1 MLPPTPV
8 RLHRRTQP
16 HSIPPKPGYF
26 EKISCAPCAGPAG
39 QAAEDTAGSLAI
51 GKRVVAKGA
60 VRRTI
65 YAMDRVG
72 GRVDDR
78 TLGAG
83 SQPDGQAAMR
93 VLIVEDEVRLARN
106 IAKALQETASFAVDI
121 STDGEDGQHQA
132 QSNPYDL
139 VLLDLMLPGIGGLD
153 ILQHLR
159 RRGSRVPVLIL
170 TARDATEDVIRG
182 LNLGGDDY
190 LIKPFDMGELIAR
203 CQALIR
209 RNYDRPD
216 PVVSVGPLSVDTCGR
231 LVRLRGQPV
240 VLPAMEYRL
249 LEYLVLRAGQIVT
262 KEEIVEHLY
271 DFHAER
277 FSNVVEVYIS
287 SLRRKLD
294 PGPPHRLIHTLRGQG
309 YLVGELPG

>member
-1 MLPPTPV
+1 
-8 RLHRRTQP
+8 
-16 HSIPPKPGYF
+16 
-26 EKISCAPCAGPAG
+26 
-39 QAAEDTAGSLAI
+39 
-51 GKRVVAKGA
+51 
-60 VRRTI
+60 
-65 YAMDRVG
+65 
-72 GRVDDR
+72 
-78 TLGAG
+78 
-83 SQPDGQAAMR
+83 MR
-93 VLIVEDEVRLARN
+93 ILIVEDEVRLARN
-106 IAKALQETASFAVDI
+106 IAKALRETASFAVDI

-139 VLLDLMLPGIGGLD
+139 IVLDLMLPGIGGLD

-159 RRGSRVPVLIL
+159 RRGNRVPVLIL

-216 PVVSVGPLSVDTCGR
+216 PVASVGPLSVDTSAR
-231 LVRLRGQPV
+231 LVTLRGQPV

-277 FSNVVEVYIS
+277 FSNVVEVYI
-287 SLRRKLD
+287 LRCAESWTRD
-294 PGPPHRLIHTLRGQG
+294 LRTS
-309 YLVGELPG
+309 

>member
-1 MLPPTPV
+1 
-8 RLHRRTQP
+8 
-16 HSIPPKPGYF
+16 
-26 EKISCAPCAGPAG
+26 
-39 QAAEDTAGSLAI
+39 
-51 GKRVVAKGA
+51 
-60 VRRTI
+60 
-65 YAMDRVG
+65 
-72 GRVDDR
+72 
-78 TLGAG
+78 
-83 SQPDGQAAMR
+83 MR
-93 VLIVEDEVRLARN
+93 ILIVEDEVRLARN
-106 IAKALQETASFAVDI
+106 IAKALRETASFAVDI

-139 VLLDLMLPGIGGLD
+139 IVLDLMLPGIGGLD

-159 RRGSRVPVLIL
+159 RRGNRVPVLIL

-216 PVVSVGPLSVDTCGR
+216 PVASVGPLSVDTSAR
-231 LVRLRGQPV
+231 LVTLRGKPV

-277 FSNVVEVYIS
+277 FSNVVEVYVS

-294 PGPPHRLIHTLRGQG
+294 PGPPYRLIHTLRGQG
-309 YLVGELPG
+309 YLVGELPR